1 MSHRIRHFL
10 LSTLVSGVLSGCAQ
24 SPPEVLSSGPTIQD
38 IFARTTTQPKST
50 DYDYAS
56 RPISHGKLGLS
67 PRARAALNTQGQYF
81 KPLPN
86 PTLCTYVFEHFAGHQ
101 PIPPYETCWQMYE
114 RTEWA
119 LPGEIYP

>member
-1 MSHRIRHFL
+1 MANLIRLFI
-10 LSTLVSGVLSGCAQ
+10 LSSLVSALLPGCAQ
-24 SPPEVLSSGPTIQD
+24 SPPEVLSSGPTIEN
-38 IFARTTTQPKST
+38 IFARTTTRAESVDQ
-50 DYDYAS
+50 AS
-56 RPISHGKLGLS
+56 RPVTHGNRELS
-67 PRARAALNTQGQYF
+67 PRARAVLDAQGQYF

-119 LPGEIYP
+119 LPGETYP